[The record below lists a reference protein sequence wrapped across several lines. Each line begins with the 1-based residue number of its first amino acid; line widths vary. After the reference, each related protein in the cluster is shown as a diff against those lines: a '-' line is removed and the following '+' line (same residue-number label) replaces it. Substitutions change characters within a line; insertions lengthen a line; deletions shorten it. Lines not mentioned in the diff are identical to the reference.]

1 MRDYRVNL
9 NFKEKKMKRFYYAVF
24 LILIVSL
31 SAIAQETEVPRVE
44 VFGGYSRFIGDQQ
57 GFNVS
62 AAGNINKWF
71 GVVADFSRVSLKMTE
86 EDFTEKITANTY
98 LFGPQVSYRGN
109 KRITP
114 FARVLIGAVT
124 LKSKTTL
131 GNQSF
136 EFSQTNFSYGVGA
149 GLDIRVNKNVAI
161 RAIQAD
167 YIHTSVFGEGLH
179 GGRLSF
185 GVVFRFGSK

>member
-1 MRDYRVNL
+1 
-9 NFKEKKMKRFYYAVF
+9 MKRIFYTACF
-24 LILIVSL
+24 ILVVSL
-31 SAIAQETEVPRVE
+31 SALGQETETEAPRVE
-44 VFGGYSRFIGDQQ
+44 VFGGYSRFIGGQQ
-57 GFNVS
+57 GVNVS

-86 EDFTEKITANTY
+86 GDFTEKIKATTY
-98 LFGPQVSYRGN
+98 LFGPQFSYRGN
-109 KRITP
+109 KRVTP
-114 FARVLIGAVT
+114 FARILIGAATV
-124 LKSKTTL
+124 KSTATL

-136 EFSQTNFSYGVGA
+136 VFSDTNFSYGAGA
-149 GLDIRVNKNVAI
+149 GLDINITKNVAI

-167 YIHTSVFGEGLH
+167 YIHTSAFGEGLH